1 MREPLLIGQ
10 APGANTDPALPL
22 YPLPKTSAGGR
33 LAEIMGLRPH
43 EYFSAFERI
52 NLLHQFPGK
61 HKRDDKFPMRDAKI
75 AARAIRPLLRGRT
88 VILVGRNV
96 AQAFELDLDFHTWH
110 LDFEQV
116 GTETPG
122 LVQQIAVVPHTSGR
136 NFWYN
141 DPENMRAAREFW
153 TDVLNRHV
161 PDKTQLPNIFSRRIK
176 QASLLKAQQELLSH
190 DDSIIPRHPVHGGHA
205 G

>member
-10 APGANTDPALPL
+10 APGPNTDPALPL

-43 EYFSAFERI
+43 EYFTTFERI
-52 NLLHQFPGK
+52 NLLHKFPGK

-75 AARAIRPLLRGRT
+75 AARAIEPLLADRT
-88 VILVGRNV
+88 VVLVGRNV
-96 AQAFELDLDFHTWH
+96 ASAFGLDLPFHCWS
-110 LDFEQV
+110 E
-116 GTETPG
+116 ETAPWAR
-122 LVQQIAVVPHTSGR
+122 IAVVPHTSGR

-141 DPENMRAAREFW
+141 DPRNRIEAELFW
-153 TDVLNRHV
+153 LDLLKQHV
-161 PDKTQLPNIFSRRIK
+161 PDKNQLPNIFSRRIK
-176 QASLLKAQQELLSH
+176 QDSLLRAQQELLSH
-190 DDSIIPRHPVHGGHA
+190 DNGDIPGHPVHGGHA